1 MLVNPLINVN
11 DSLLVSVIPSSRDS
25 LFLVI
30 INPETRVSARVTAKG
45 KPNELLR
52 GNPEAKTKYSDQN

>member
-30 INPETRVSARVTAKG
+30 INPETRVAARVTAKR